1 MGGFAIR
8 ELRRVFV
15 HSTPVAQ
22 EKSVECLIVRR
33 GRACECIGCNVSRYP
48 LFCLLV
54 HSRLS
59 SKTAVVACSGTYLAY
74 IHRDTVTQNTCYA
87 NSPGQTPPKLR
98 PTHQMP
104 LSHHRCGK
112 RHRTI
117 PMRAIAP
124 SRRFIQGRTASRAPD
139 SSHIYIWV
147 PPRPAVPTC
156 YPCVA
161 HPHAAP
167 KSCALLGYERA
178 GVKNGALFS
187 RVPSPADPNPGSS
200 RTLLASADRT
210 WARIR
215 QVSGTPEVIPSWR
228 ARESRGWF

>member
-1 MGGFAIR
+1 MYR
-8 ELRRVFV
+8 LQRVALSFILSTGTQPFV
-15 HSTPVAQ
+15 FEDS
-22 EKSVECLIVRR
+22 R
-33 GRACECIGCNVSRYP
+33 GRMQWHLPGIHTSRHGDSEYM
-48 LFCLLV
+48 LCQLA
-54 HSRLS
+54 RANAT
-59 SKTAVVACSGTYLAY
+59 KTQT
-74 IHRDTVTQNTCYA
+74 
-87 NSPGQTPPKLR
+87 NSPNATKPPSLRQTSP
-98 PTHQMP
+98 
-104 LSHHRCGK
+104 HHPNA
-112 RHRTI
+112 RHCS
-117 PMRAIAP
+117 PAG
-124 SRRFIQGRTASRAPD
+124 RRFIQGRTASRAPD